1 MRRSISHYLILP
13 ALFALAS
20 AACGDDLTTTIPTDP
35 TTGTPTTD
43 TFPGTINPNGGAT
56 HTFATARAGSVTV
69 TLNSLSPDNTVTV
82 GLSLGTWNGESC
94 QTVIARDSTVE
105 GNSIVGAASGA
116 GNLCVRV
123 YDVGKLAAA
132 TSYVVQVVH
141 P

>member
-20 AACGDDLTTTIPTDP
+20 AACSDDITTIPIDP
-35 TTGTPTTD
+35 TPVTPTTD
-43 TFPGTINPNGGAT
+43 TFDGTINPNGGAT
-56 HTFATARAGSVTV
+56 HTFATARAGAVTV
-69 TLNSLSPDNTVTV
+69 TLNSLSPDDTVTV

-94 QTVIARDSTVE
+94 QAVIARDSTVA
-105 GNSIVGAASGA
+105 GNSIVGSASAAGF
-116 GNLCVRV
+116 LCVRV

-132 TSYVVQVVH
+132 TSYVVQAVH

>member
-20 AACGDDLTTTIPTDP
+20 AACSDDLTTIPIDP
-35 TTGTPTTD
+35 TPVTPTTD
-43 TFPGTINPNGGAT
+43 TFPGSINPNGGAT
-56 HTFATARAGSVTV
+56 HTFATARAGAVTV
-69 TLNSLSPDNTVTV
+69 TLNSLSPDDTVTV

-94 QTVIARDSTVE
+94 QTVIARDSTMA
-105 GNSIVGAASGA
+105 GNSIVGSASAA

-123 YDVGKLAAA
+123 YDVGNLAAA

>member
-20 AACGDDLTTTIPTDP
+20 AACSDDLTTIPIDP
-35 TTGTPTTD
+35 TPVTPTTD

-56 HTFATARAGSVTV
+56 HQFATARAGPVTV
-69 TLNSLSPDNTVTV
+69 TLSSLSPDETVTV

-94 QTVIARDSTVE
+94 QTVIARDSTVA
-105 GNSIVGAASGA
+105 GNSIVGSASAAGI
-116 GNLCVRV
+116 LCVRV